1 MVKKHVNSQEVA
13 EVNGGITM
21 GAAESVYSIAQVR
34 NIKINVTVYR
44 SAANIRNNGAGA
56 FVFALVCLRS
66 LWMAK

>member
-1 MVKKHVNSQEVA
+1 
-13 EVNGGITM
+13 M